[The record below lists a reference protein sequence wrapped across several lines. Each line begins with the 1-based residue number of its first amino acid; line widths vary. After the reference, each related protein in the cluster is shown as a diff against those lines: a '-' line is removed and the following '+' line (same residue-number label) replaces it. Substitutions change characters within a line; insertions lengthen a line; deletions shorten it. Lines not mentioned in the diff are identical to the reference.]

1 MEEKKK
7 VIMDSEGRL
16 EYDKVVSSLKLLGS
30 KLFSELQN
38 AKTSTRTKTYET
50 VNTVDEDDHTTAPHE
65 DEAFNHEAWDDWNSE
80 ATFLA
85 QDEND
90 QDALIVSQFEDS
102 LIDVLQ
108 SDPDTASCYHT
119 YLEARRRIIE
129 KGKNRGSWPIKG
141 APGGKPK
148 PKGKFSP
155 TFTKG
160 KGFRKPLAQR
170 ILESECRRCGQRGHW
185 KAECPKRFEVEA
197 KTTPAPTAFAG
208 NVMIETEGGDT
219 EADDMILISEVT
231 RQSAEQHEEQAFLHL
246 NVEELDHHKIDF
258 GKEKK
263 GQTYLKVVQ
272 EDPQPRYTA
281 LFTST
286 YKNSTKGPHRK
297 FIHYVSL
304 YTDRLEQQLAEEKTP
319 ETQPKNQPKS
329 RRPIMTSPREWQDR
343 TPSSSPSP
351 SQKSSHWE
359 MIRE

>member
-1 MEEKKK
+1 MMLGDPSPGGKEAERRGAQENF
-7 VIMDSEGRL
+7 VVEAL
-16 EYDKVVSSLKLLGS
+16 E
-30 KLFSELQN
+30 
-38 AKTSTRTKTYET
+38 RPTYET
-50 VNTVDEDDHTTAPHE
+50 VNAVDEDDQTAAPHE
-65 DEAFNHEAWDDWNSE
+65 DEAFAHEAWDDWNSE

-85 QDEND
+85 QDDQD

-129 KGKNRGSWPIKG
+129 KGKNRGFWPIKG
-141 APGGKPK
+141 APGGKSK

-160 KGFRKPLAQR
+160 KG
-170 ILESECRRCGQRGHW
+170 HW
-185 KAECPKRFEVEA
+185 KAECPKRFETEA
-197 KTTPAPTAFAG
+197 KTTPATTAFAG
-208 NVMIETEGGDT
+208 NVMIEYEDGDT
-219 EADDMILISEVT
+219 EVT

-246 NVEELDHHKIDF
+246 KVEELDHHKIDF

-272 EDPQPRYTA
+272 EDPRYTA
-281 LFTST
+281 WFTST

-304 YTDRLEQQLAEEKTP
+304 YTDRLEQQLAKGKTP
-319 ETQPKNQPKS
+319 ETQPKNQLGTASKAKS

-359 MIRE
+359 MIREESVQQNQRISQIEGALSQMVQQLQFVTSHLNPTDQ